1 MIIVRTITVVRA
13 NSFTFGSLMLKC
25 GQNLSL
31 FVAGILAS
39 GEEMVKALVCKE
51 PRTVVALFAILA
63 GLFFVGGGTARA
75 ASLVVDVETGQ
86 VISADAPNHLWY
98 PASLTKMMTVYLALS
113 EIEAGR
119 LSFDDKI
126 KVSAYA
132 AGQSPVKFGL
142 KAGQVITVRQA
153 INATIVASANDAAVA
168 LAEKVAGSEDSFA
181 LRMTSMA
188 RDLGM
193 ARTVFRNASGL
204 PNDGQVTTARDL
216 AVLASALLRD
226 YPKHYPLFNQRAVTI
241 GKRSRGTVNSI
252 LGSYA
257 GADGFKTGFTC
268 GSGYNLVASATR
280 DGRRLVGVVLGSPN
294 RGQRVMEMTA
304 LLNRAFAAEA
314 PAGPKL
320 AELGQVITVADNGAA
335 PTILSGGS
343 CSAAQMAGEEGGTIT
358 SAARLSGWG
367 VVFGAYPERGKAKQV
382 LKSATDA
389 LGKLAKGGRPAIV
402 QKAYEGT
409 ARYSAMLVGLDQQA
423 AGKACKAL
431 WDKNA
436 YCLALS
442 PQVLGNP
449 DSVWR

>member
-1 MIIVRTITVVRA
+1 MIIVRSITVVRA
-13 NSFTFGSLMLKC
+13 NSFNFGSLMIRCRLI
-25 GQNLSL
+25 LSL
-31 FVAGILAS
+31 FLAGMLAS
-39 GEEMVKALVCKE
+39 GEGMIKAFVCRV
-51 PRTVVALFAILA
+51 PHAMLAAFAILA
-63 GLFFVGGGTARA
+63 GLVWAGGDARA
-75 ASLVVDVETGQ
+75 ASLVVDVESGQ
-86 VISADAPNHLWY
+86 VISSDAPNHLWY
-98 PASLTKMMTVYLALS
+98 PASLTKMMTVYVALS

-126 KVSAYA
+126 KVSSYA
-132 AGQSPVKFGL
+132 AGQSPVRFGL

-153 INATIVASANDAAVA
+153 INAAIVASANDAAVA
-168 LAEKVAGSEDSFA
+168 LAEKIAGSEEAFA
-181 LRMTSMA
+181 ARMTATA

-204 PNDGQVTTARDL
+204 PHDGQVTTARDL

-241 GKRSRGTVNSI
+241 GKRSRGTVNGI

-280 DGRRLVGVVLGSPN
+280 DGRRVIGVVLGSAN
-294 RGQRVMEMTA
+294 RGQRTIEMTG
-304 LLNRAFAAEA
+304 LLNRAFAMNTSKGAT
-314 PAGPKL
+314 L
-320 AELGQVITVADNGAA
+320 AELGQIVTKADNGAA
-335 PTILSGGS
+335 PTILSGGK
-343 CSAAQMAGEEGGTIT
+343 CTAAVGEDGGTIT

-367 VVFGAYPERGKAKQV
+367 VVFGAYPERGKAEQV
-382 LKSATDA
+382 LTSAKKS
-389 LGKLAKGGRPAIV
+389 LGTLAKGGRPAIV

-409 ARYSAMLVGLDQQA
+409 ARYSAMLVGLDQAA

-431 WDKNA
+431 WDKDV
-436 YCLALS
+436 YCLAVS
-442 PQVLGNP
+442 PEVLGNP

>member
-1 MIIVRTITVVRA
+1 MIK
-13 NSFTFGSLMLKC
+13 GSVCRVPHAML
-25 GQNLSL
+25 
-31 FVAGILAS
+31 VA
-39 GEEMVKALVCKE
+39 
-51 PRTVVALFAILA
+51 FAILA
-63 GLFFVGGGTARA
+63 GLVWAGGDVRA
-75 ASLVVDVETGQ
+75 ASLVVDVESGQ
-86 VISADAPNHLWY
+86 VISSDAPNHLWY
-98 PASLTKMMTVYLALS
+98 PASLTKMMTVYVALS

-126 KVSAYA
+126 KVSSYA
-132 AGQSPVKFGL
+132 AGQSPVRFGL

-153 INATIVASANDAAVA
+153 INAAIVASANDAAVA
-168 LAEKVAGSEDSFA
+168 LAEKIAGSEEAFA
-181 LRMTSMA
+181 ARMTATA

-204 PNDGQVTTARDL
+204 PHDGQVTTARDL

-241 GKRSRGTVNSI
+241 GKRSRGTVNGI

-280 DGRRLVGVVLGSPN
+280 DGRRVIGVVLGSAN
-294 RGQRVMEMTA
+294 RGQRTIEMTG
-304 LLNRAFAAEA
+304 LLNRAFAMNTAKGA
-314 PAGPKL
+314 TL
-320 AELGQVITVADNGAA
+320 AELGQIVTAADNGAA
-335 PTILSGGS
+335 PTILSGGK
-343 CSAAQMAGEEGGTIT
+343 CTAAVGEDGGTIT

-367 VVFGAYPERGKAKQV
+367 VVFGAYPERGKAEQV
-382 LKSATDA
+382 LTSAKKS
-389 LGKLAKGGRPAIV
+389 LGTLAKGGRPAIV

-409 ARYSAMLVGLDQQA
+409 ARYSAMLVGLDQAA

-431 WDKNA
+431 WDKDV
-436 YCLALS
+436 YCLAVS
-442 PQVLGNP
+442 PEVLGNP

>member
-1 MIIVRTITVVRA
+1 
-13 NSFTFGSLMLKC
+13 
-25 GQNLSL
+25 
-31 FVAGILAS
+31 
-39 GEEMVKALVCKE
+39 MVALV
-51 PRTVVALFAILA
+51 ALA
-63 GLFFVGGGTARA
+63 GLLLAASAPARA
-75 ASLVVDVETGQ
+75 ASLIVDVETGQ
-86 VISADAPNHLWY
+86 VISSNAPNHLWY
-98 PASLTKMMTVYLALS
+98 PASLTKMMTVYVALS

-119 LSFDDKI
+119 LRFDDKI
-126 KVSAYA
+126 KVSAHA

-142 KAGQVITVRQA
+142 RAGQVITVRQA

-168 LAEKVAGSEDSFA
+168 LAEKVAGSEDAFA
-181 LRMTSMA
+181 AGMTSMA
-188 RDLGM
+188 RSLGM

-226 YPKHYPLFNQRAVTI
+226 YPEHYPLFNQRAVTI
-241 GKRSRGTVNSI
+241 GKRSRGTVNGI

-280 DGRRLVGVVLGSPN
+280 DGRRVIGVVLGSAN
-294 RGQRVMEMTA
+294 RSQRLLQMTG
-304 LLNRAFAAEA
+304 LLNDAFATQHSR
-314 PAGPKL
+314 GPTL
-320 AELGQVITVADNGAA
+320 AELSRVITAADTGPA

-343 CSAAQMAGEEGGTIT
+343 CNAAQMAGEDGGTIT
-358 SAARLSGWG
+358 SAARLNGWG
-367 VVFGAYPERGKAKQV
+367 IVFGAYPERGKAEQV
-382 LKSATDA
+382 LKNAKTS
-389 LGKLAKGGRPAIV
+389 LGPLARGGRPAIV

-431 WDKNA
+431 WDKDA

>member
-1 MIIVRTITVVRA
+1 MI
-13 NSFTFGSLMLKC
+13 
-25 GQNLSL
+25 
-31 FVAGILAS
+31 
-39 GEEMVKALVCKE
+39 KALVGRG
-51 PRTVVALFAILA
+51 PHAIATLAVLA
-63 GLFFVGGGTARA
+63 GLFMAGTGDARA

-86 VISADAPNHLWY
+86 VIASDAPNHLWY
-98 PASLTKMMTVYLALS
+98 PASLTKMMTVYVALS

-126 KVSAYA
+126 EVSSYA

-142 KAGQVITVRQA
+142 RAGQVITVRQA
-153 INATIVASANDAAVA
+153 INAAIVASANDAAVA
-168 LAEKVAGSEDSFA
+168 LAEKLAGSEEAFA
-181 LRMTSMA
+181 ARMTAMA
-188 RDLGM
+188 RELGM

-204 PNDGQVTTARDL
+204 PHDGQVTTARDM
-216 AVLASALLRD
+216 AVLATALLRD

-241 GKRSRGTVNSI
+241 GKRSRGTVNGI

-280 DGRRLVGVVLGSPN
+280 DGRRVIGVVLGSAN
-294 RGQRVMEMTA
+294 RGQRTIDMTG
-304 LLNRAFAAEA
+304 LLNRAFSAG
-314 PAGPKL
+314 GPKGATL
-320 AELGQVITVADNGAA
+320 AELGQMMTAADSGPA
-335 PTILSGGS
+335 PTILSGGK
-343 CSAAQMAGEEGGTIT
+343 CTAAVGEAGGTIT

-367 VVFGAYPERGKAKQV
+367 IVFGAYPERGKAEQV
-382 LKSATDA
+382 LTSAKKS
-389 LGKLAKGGRPAIV
+389 LGTLAKGGRPAIV

-409 ARYSAMLVGLDQQA
+409 ARYSAMLVGMDQQA

-431 WDKNA
+431 WDKDV
-436 YCLALS
+436 YCLAVS

>member
-1 MIIVRTITVVRA
+1 MI
-13 NSFTFGSLMLKC
+13 
-25 GQNLSL
+25 
-31 FVAGILAS
+31 
-39 GEEMVKALVCKE
+39 EALVC
-51 PRTVVALFAILA
+51 RGRHAVAVLVMVVGLILA
-63 GLFFVGGGTARA
+63 GHQSVRA

-86 VISADAPNHLWY
+86 VLSAEAPNHLWY

-119 LSFDDKI
+119 LSFEDKI
-126 KVSAYA
+126 TVSAYA

-142 KAGQVITVRQA
+142 RTGQVITVREA
-153 INATIVASANDAAVA
+153 INAAIVASANDAAVA
-168 LAEKVAGSEDSFA
+168 LAEKVAGDEDSFA
-181 LRMTSMA
+181 LRMTAMA
-188 RDLGM
+188 RSLGM
-193 ARTVFRNASGL
+193 TRTVFRNASGL

-216 AVLASALLRD
+216 AVLATALLRD

-241 GKRSRGTVNSI
+241 GKRSRGTVNGI

-268 GSGYNLVASATR
+268 GSGYNLVASAQR
-280 DGRRLVGVVLGSPN
+280 DGRRLIGVVLGSSN
-294 RGQRVMEMTA
+294 RGQRTMEMTA
-304 LLNRAFAAEA
+304 LLNHAFDSKTSD
-314 PAGPKL
+314 GPKL
-320 AELGQVITVADNGAA
+320 TELGGLINVVDNGA
-335 PTILSGGS
+335 PPVILSGGS
-343 CSAAQMAGEEGGTIT
+343 CSAAQIAGEEGGTIT

-367 VVFGAYPERGKAKQV
+367 IVFGAYHERGKAEQV
-382 LKSATDA
+382 LSSAKQA
-389 LGKLAKGGRPAIV
+389 LGSLAKGGRPAIV
-402 QKAYEGT
+402 QKAFEGT

-423 AGKACKAL
+423 AGRACKAL

>member
-1 MIIVRTITVVRA
+1 MIMAFVCRGPRA
-13 NSFTFGSLMLKC
+13 
-25 GQNLSL
+25 
-31 FVAGILAS
+31 ILA
-39 GEEMVKALVCKE
+39 A
-51 PRTVVALFAILA
+51 FAILA
-63 GLFFVGGGTARA
+63 GLVWAGGAARA

-86 VISADAPNHLWY
+86 VIASDAPNHLWY
-98 PASLTKMMTVYLALS
+98 PASLTKMMTVYVALS

-126 KVSAYA
+126 KVSSYA

-153 INATIVASANDAAVA
+153 INAAIVASANDAAVA
-168 LAEKVAGSEDSFA
+168 LAEKVAGSEEAFA
-181 LRMTSMA
+181 ARMTAMA

-204 PNDGQVTTARDL
+204 PHDGQVTTARDM

-226 YPKHYPLFNQRAVTI
+226 YQKHYPLFNQRAVTI
-241 GKRSRGTVNSI
+241 GKRSRGTVNGI

-280 DGRRLVGVVLGSPN
+280 DGRRVIGVVLGSPN
-294 RGQRVMEMTA
+294 RGQRTIEMTG
-304 LLNRAFAAEA
+304 LLNRAFAGDAA
-314 PAGPKL
+314 KGATL
-320 AELGQVITVADNGAA
+320 AELGQMMTTADGGPA
-335 PTILSGGS
+335 PTILSGGK
-343 CSAAQMAGEEGGTIT
+343 CTAAVGEDGGTIT

-367 VVFGAYPERGKAKQV
+367 VVFGAYPDRGKAEQV
-382 LKSATDA
+382 LKNAKDS
-389 LGKLAKGGRPAIV
+389 LGTLAKGGRPAIV

-423 AGKACKAL
+423 AGKACKAM
-431 WDKNA
+431 WDKDI
-436 YCLALS
+436 YCLAVS

>member
-1 MIIVRTITVVRA
+1 MIKAFVCRVPHA
-13 NSFTFGSLMLKC
+13 ML
-25 GQNLSL
+25 
-31 FVAGILAS
+31 AA
-39 GEEMVKALVCKE
+39 
-51 PRTVVALFAILA
+51 FAILA
-63 GLFFVGGGTARA
+63 GLVWAGVDARA
-75 ASLVVDVETGQ
+75 ASLVVDVESGQ
-86 VISADAPNHLWY
+86 VISSDAPNHLWY
-98 PASLTKMMTVYLALS
+98 PASLTKMMTVYVALS

-126 KVSAYA
+126 KVSSYA

-153 INATIVASANDAAVA
+153 INAAIVASGNDAAVA
-168 LAEKVAGSEDSFA
+168 LAEKVAGSEEAFA
-181 LRMTSMA
+181 ARMTAMA

-204 PNDGQVTTARDL
+204 PHDGQVTTARDM
-216 AVLASALLRD
+216 AVLATALLRD

-241 GKRSRGTVNSI
+241 GKRSRGTVNGI

-280 DGRRLVGVVLGSPN
+280 DGRRVIGVVLGSAN
-294 RGQRVMEMTA
+294 RGQRTIEMTG
-304 LLNRAFAAEA
+304 LLNRAFAMNTAKGA
-314 PAGPKL
+314 TL
-320 AELGQVITVADNGAA
+320 AELGQIVTKADNGAA
-335 PTILSGGS
+335 PTILSGGK
-343 CSAAQMAGEEGGTIT
+343 CTAAVGEDGGTIT

-367 VVFGAYPERGKAKQV
+367 VVFGAYPERGKAEQV
-382 LKSATDA
+382 LTSAKKS
-389 LGKLAKGGRPAIV
+389 LGTLAKGGRPAIV

-409 ARYSAMLVGLDQQA
+409 ARYSAMLVGLDQAA

-431 WDKNA
+431 WDKDV
-436 YCLALS
+436 YCLAVS
-442 PQVLGNP
+442 PEVLGNP

>member
-1 MIIVRTITVVRA
+1 
-13 NSFTFGSLMLKC
+13 
-25 GQNLSL
+25 
-31 FVAGILAS
+31 
-39 GEEMVKALVCKE
+39 MVEALVCRG
-51 PRTVVALFAILA
+51 PHTLMALVAILA
-63 GLFFVGGGTARA
+63 GLFLAGSGTARA

-98 PASLTKMMTVYLALS
+98 PASLTKMMTVYVALS

-126 KVSAYA
+126 IVSANA
-132 AGQSPVKFGL
+132 ANVSPVKFGL
-142 KAGQVITVRQA
+142 KAGQVITVQQA
-153 INATIVASANDAAVA
+153 INAAIVASANDAAVA
-168 LAEKVAGSEDSFA
+168 IAEKVAGTEDAFA
-181 LRMTSMA
+181 ARMTSMA

-193 ARTVFRNASGL
+193 ARTVFRNATGL
-204 PNDGQVTTARDL
+204 PDDGQVTTAGDL

-280 DGRRLVGVVLGSPN
+280 DGRRVIGVVLGSAN
-294 RGQRVMEMTA
+294 RGQRATEMTG
-304 LLNRAFAAEA
+304 LLNRAFAAEG

-343 CSAAQMAGEEGGTIT
+343 CNAAQMAGEDGGTIT

-367 VVFGAYPERGKAKQV
+367 VVFGAYPERGKAEQV
-382 LKSATDA
+382 LKSAKES
-389 LGKLAKGGRPAIV
+389 LGSLAKGGRPAIV
-402 QKAYEGT
+402 HKAYEGT
-409 ARYSAMLVGLDQQA
+409 ARYSAMLVGLDEQA
-423 AGKACKAL
+423 AGHACKAL
-431 WDKNA
+431 WDKNV

>member
-1 MIIVRTITVVRA
+1 
-13 NSFTFGSLMLKC
+13 ML
-25 GQNLSL
+25 
-31 FVAGILAS
+31 AA
-39 GEEMVKALVCKE
+39 
-51 PRTVVALFAILA
+51 FAILA
-63 GLFFVGGGTARA
+63 GLVWAGGDARA

-86 VISADAPNHLWY
+86 VISSDAPNHLWY
-98 PASLTKMMTVYLALS
+98 PASLTKMMTVYVALS

-126 KVSAYA
+126 KVSSYA

-168 LAEKVAGSEDSFA
+168 LAEKVAGSEEAFA
-181 LRMTSMA
+181 VRMTATA
-188 RDLGM
+188 RELGM

-204 PNDGQVTTARDL
+204 PHDGQVTTARDL

-226 YPKHYPLFNQRAVTI
+226 YPEHYPLFNQRAVTI
-241 GKRSRGTVNSI
+241 GKRSRGTVNGI

-280 DGRRLVGVVLGSPN
+280 DGRRVIGVVLGSAN
-294 RGQRVMEMTA
+294 RGQRTIEMTG
-304 LLNRAFAAEA
+304 LLNRAFAANT
-314 PAGPKL
+314 PKGTTL
-320 AELGQVITVADNGAA
+320 AELGQIVTAADNGAA
-335 PTILSGGS
+335 PTILSGGK
-343 CSAAQMAGEEGGTIT
+343 CTAAVGEDGGTIT

-367 VVFGAYPERGKAKQV
+367 VVFGAYPERGKAEQV
-382 LKSATDA
+382 LKSAKQT
-389 LGKLAKGGRPAIV
+389 LGGLAKGGRPAIV

-409 ARYSAMLVGLDQQA
+409 ARYSAMLVGLDQAA

-431 WDKNA
+431 WDKDV
-436 YCLALS
+436 YCLAVS
-442 PQVLGNP
+442 PEVLGNP

>member
-1 MIIVRTITVVRA
+1 
-13 NSFTFGSLMLKC
+13 
-25 GQNLSL
+25 
-31 FVAGILAS
+31 
-39 GEEMVKALVCKE
+39 
-51 PRTVVALFAILA
+51 
-63 GLFFVGGGTARA
+63 
-75 ASLVVDVETGQ
+75 
-86 VISADAPNHLWY
+86 
-98 PASLTKMMTVYLALS
+98 MMTVYVALS

-126 KVSAYA
+126 EVSSYA

-153 INATIVASANDAAVA
+153 INAAIVASANDAAVA
-168 LAEKVAGSEDSFA
+168 LAEKVAGSEEAFA
-181 LRMTSMA
+181 ARMTAMA

-204 PNDGQVTTARDL
+204 PHDGQVTTARDM
-216 AVLASALLRD
+216 AVLATALLRD

-241 GKRSRGTVNSI
+241 GKRSRGTVNGI

-280 DGRRLVGVVLGSPN
+280 DGRRVIGVVLGSPN
-294 RGQRVMEMTA
+294 RGQRTIEMTG
-304 LLNRAFAAEA
+304 LLNRAFTSGATK
-314 PAGPKL
+314 GVTL
-320 AELGQVITVADNGAA
+320 AELGQMMTAADSGPA
-335 PTILSGGS
+335 PTILSGGK
-343 CSAAQMAGEEGGTIT
+343 CTEAVGEDGGTIT

-367 VVFGAYPERGKAKQV
+367 VVFGAYPQRDKAEQV
-382 LKSATDA
+382 LKSAKDS
-389 LGKLAKGGRPAIV
+389 LGTLAKGGRPAIV

-431 WDKNA
+431 WDKDV
-436 YCLALS
+436 YCLAVS
-442 PQVLGNP
+442 PEVLGNP

>member
-1 MIIVRTITVVRA
+1 MIRCRLI
-13 NSFTFGSLMLKC
+13 
-25 GQNLSL
+25 LSL
-31 FVAGILAS
+31 FLAGLLAS
-39 GEEMVKALVCKE
+39 GEGMIKAFVCRV
-51 PRTVVALFAILA
+51 PHAMLSAFAILA
-63 GLFFVGGGTARA
+63 GLVWAGGDARA
-75 ASLVVDVETGQ
+75 ASLVVDVESGQ
-86 VISADAPNHLWY
+86 VISSDAPNHLWY
-98 PASLTKMMTVYLALS
+98 PASLTKMMTVYVALS

-126 KVSAYA
+126 KVSSYA
-132 AGQSPVKFGL
+132 AGQSPVRFGL

-153 INATIVASANDAAVA
+153 INAAIVASANDAAVA
-168 LAEKVAGSEDSFA
+168 LAEKIAGSEEAFA
-181 LRMTSMA
+181 ARMTATA

-204 PNDGQVTTARDL
+204 PHDGQVTTARDL

-241 GKRSRGTVNSI
+241 GKRSRGTVNGI

-280 DGRRLVGVVLGSPN
+280 DGRRVIGVVLGSAN
-294 RGQRVMEMTA
+294 RGQRTIEMTG
-304 LLNRAFAAEA
+304 LLNRAFAMNTAKGA
-314 PAGPKL
+314 TL
-320 AELGQVITVADNGAA
+320 AELGQIVTAADNGAA
-335 PTILSGGS
+335 PTILSGGK
-343 CSAAQMAGEEGGTIT
+343 CTAAVGEDGGTIT

-367 VVFGAYPERGKAKQV
+367 VVFGAYPERGKAEQV
-382 LKSATDA
+382 LTSAKKS
-389 LGKLAKGGRPAIV
+389 LGTLAKGGRPAIV

-409 ARYSAMLVGLDQQA
+409 ARYSAMLVGLDQAA

-431 WDKNA
+431 WDKDV
-436 YCLALS
+436 YCLAVS
-442 PQVLGNP
+442 PEVLGNP